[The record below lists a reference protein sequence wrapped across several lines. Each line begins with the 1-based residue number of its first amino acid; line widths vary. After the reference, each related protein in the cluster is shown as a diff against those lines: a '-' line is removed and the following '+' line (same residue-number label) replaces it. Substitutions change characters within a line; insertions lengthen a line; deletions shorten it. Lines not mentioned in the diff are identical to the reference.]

1 MNVLHRAAVC
11 IVGLTLLAVSAGG
24 QSDVWKGLRFLE
36 GTWEGSGEG
45 MSGASAVTQ
54 GYAFILDQR
63 FLRMHTRAVF
73 APQEKNPEGEIHE
86 DLGIFSYDTSRKT
99 FVLRGFYVEGF
110 VNTYVLDEIS
120 PDGSTFTF
128 ETERIEN
135 APEGTGA
142 RLIFR
147 LTADGELEQKF
158 FVSFPGRVF
167 GCLSTNRL
175 RRKK

>member
-1 MNVLHRAAVC
+1 M
-11 IVGLTLLAVSAGG
+11 
-24 QSDVWKGLRFLE
+24 
-36 GTWEGSGEG
+36 
-45 MSGASAVTQ
+45 
-54 GYAFILDQR
+54 
-63 FLRMHTRAVF
+63 
-73 APQEKNPEGEIHE
+73 
-86 DLGIFSYDTSRKT
+86 
-99 FVLRGFYVEGF
+99 EGF

-135 APEGTGA
+135 APEGPGA

-158 FVSFPGRVF
+158 FVSFPGREF